1 MLIKSQSAKTK
12 STRAKSPSTFESLN
26 PATGEVVGVFPL
38 TTKDEVNDAV
48 SRAKVAADRWAN
60 LSFRARNIVLRDWAS
75 ILTRDMK
82 EAAELIHRETG
93 KPLSDATLEVALAIE
108 HIGWAGKFA
117 PKVLSR
123 QSRPA
128 GLLMFNMA
136 AQVQRVPFGVV
147 GVIGPWNYPIF
158 TPVGSIAYALA
169 AGNTVVFK
177 PSEYTPAIGSFLE
190 ESFKRIAP
198 FRDVLTVVTGDSTTG
213 SALTE
218 SAVDKISFTGST
230 RTAKKVAA
238 ACAERMTP
246 VVLECGGKDAVII
259 DKDADVKKAAE
270 MTLWHAMSN
279 AGQSC
284 IGAERVYVHHQVADQ
299 FKSEIVARAKELTP
313 GFGDGAKYGPA
324 TMPSQLKVI
333 KAHVD
338 DAASKGATFL
348 LGGRDAIK
356 GGYVEPVILADVP
369 EDSLAVTDETFGP
382 TLVINTVSD
391 MDEAVDLANATS
403 YGLGAAVW
411 SKRNGKR
418 IATLLKCGMVSINSA
433 FSFAAIGAVPFG
445 GVKDSGYG
453 RIHGA
458 EGLLEFTYPRTVVKR
473 RFRIPLEFTTFERS
487 ARADRILI
495 RLVRLMHKRRIR

>member
-1 MLIKSQSAKTK
+1 MVIKSQSAKTK

-48 SRAKVAADRWAN
+48 ARAKVAADRWAN

-75 ILTRDMK
+75 TLTRDMK
-82 EAAELIHRETG
+82 EAADLIHRETG
-93 KPLSDATLEVALAIE
+93 KPLSDATLEVAMAIE

-284 IGAERVYVHHQVADQ
+284 IGAERVYVHRQVADQ
-299 FKSEIVARAKELTP
+299 FKSEIVARAQELTP

-333 KAHVD
+333 KAHID

>member
-1 MLIKSQSAKTK
+1 MATK
-12 STRAKSPSTFESLN
+12 SSRRKSPTTFESLN
-26 PATGEVVGVFPL
+26 PATGEVVGIFPL
-38 TTKDEVNDAV
+38 TTKDEVDEAV
-48 SRAKVAADRWAN
+48 ARARVAAERWSN
-60 LSFRARNIVLRDWAS
+60 LSFRARNIALRDWAS
-75 ILTRDMK
+75 ILTRDIN

-108 HIGWAGKFA
+108 HIG
-117 PKVLSR
+117 
-123 QSRPA
+123 
-128 GLLMFNMA
+128 
-136 AQVQRVPFGVV
+136 RVPFGVV

-169 AGNTVVFK
+169 AGNAVVFK
-177 PSEYTPAIGSFLE
+177 PSEFTPAIGAFLE
-190 ESFKRIAP
+190 ESWKRVAP
-198 FRDVLTVVTGDSTTG
+198 FKDVLTVVTGDASTG
-213 SALTE
+213 AALTE

-238 ACAERMTP
+238 SCAERMIP

-259 DKDADVKKAAE
+259 DKDADIKKAAE

-284 IGAERVYVHHQVADQ
+284 IGAERVYVHRQVADQ
-299 FKSEIVARAKELTP
+299 FKSEIVARAKELKH
-313 GFGDGAKYGPA
+313 GFGEGAKYGPA

-333 KAHVD
+333 KSHID
-338 DAASKGATFL
+338 DAVSKGGTFL
-348 LGGRDAIK
+348 LGGRDAVK

-369 EDSLAVTDETFGP
+369 EDSLAVTEETFGP

-411 SKRNGKR
+411 SKKNGKR
-418 IATLLKCGMVSINSA
+418 IATLLQCGMVSINSA

-458 EGLLEFTYPRTVVKR
+458 EGLLEFTYPRTVVKP

-487 ARADRILI
+487 ERADRILVK
-495 RLVRLMHKRRIR
+495 LVRLLHKRKIR

>member
-1 MLIKSQSAKTK
+1 MAIKSK
-12 STRAKSPSTFESLN
+12 STRTKSPSTFESIN

-38 TTKDEVNDAV
+38 TTKDEVNEVVA
-48 SRAKVAADRWAN
+48 RAKVAAGRWAD
-60 LSFRARNIVLRDWAS
+60 LSFRARNVVLRDWAS
-75 ILTRDMK
+75 VLTRDMH

-93 KPLSDATLEVALAIE
+93 KPISDATLEVALAIE

-117 PKVLSR
+117 PKVLAR
-123 QSRPA
+123 QSRPT

-198 FRDVLTVVTGDSTTG
+198 FRDVLTVVTGDSSTG
-213 SALTE
+213 VALTE
-218 SAVDKISFTGST
+218 SSVDKISFTGST

-238 ACAERMTP
+238 SCAERMTP

-259 DKDADVKKAAE
+259 DKDADIKKAAE

-299 FKSEIVARAKELTP
+299 FKSEIVARAKELKP

-333 KAHVD
+333 KSHIE
-338 DAASKGATFL
+338 DAAKRGGTFL
-348 LGGRDAIK
+348 LGGKDAIQ

-369 EDSLAVTDETFGP
+369 EDSLAVTEETFGP

-418 IATLLKCGMVSINSA
+418 IASLLSCGMVSINSA

-458 EGLLEFTYPRTVVKR
+458 EGLLEFTYPRTIVRR
-473 RFRIPLEFTTFERS
+473 RFRIPLEFTSFERS

-495 RLVRLMHKRRIR
+495 RLVRLMHKRKIR

>member
-1 MLIKSQSAKTK
+1 MVIKSQSAKTK

-48 SRAKVAADRWAN
+48 ARARVAADRWAN

-93 KPLSDATLEVALAIE
+93 KPLSDATLEVAMAIE

-284 IGAERVYVHHQVADQ
+284 IGAERVYVHRQVADQ

-333 KAHVD
+333 KSHID

-348 LGGRDAIK
+348 LGGRDAVK

-445 GVKDSGYG
+445 GVRDSGYG

>member
-1 MLIKSQSAKTK
+1 MATK
-12 STRAKSPSTFESLN
+12 PRLARKKSPATFESIN
-26 PATGEVVGVFPL
+26 PATGEVVGVFPVF
-38 TTKDEVNDAV
+38 TKSEVEDVVA
-48 SRAKVAADRWAN
+48 RAKVAAERWAN
-60 LSFRARNIVLRDWAS
+60 LSFRARNVVLRDWAS
-75 ILTRDMK
+75 TLTRDMK
-82 EAAELIHRETG
+82 DVAELIHRETG

-117 PKVLSR
+117 PRVLGR

-169 AGNTVVFK
+169 AGNAVVFK
-177 PSEYTPAIGSFLE
+177 PSEYTPAIGAFLE
-190 ESFKRIAP
+190 ESWKRIAP
-198 FRDVLTVVTGDSTTG
+198 FKDIFITITGDATTG
-213 SALTE
+213 AALTE
-218 SAVDKISFTGST
+218 SKVDKISFTGST
-230 RTAKKVAA
+230 KTAKKVAA
-238 ACAERMTP
+238 ACAVNMTP
-246 VVLECGGKDAVII
+246 VVLECGGKDAVLV
-259 DKDADVKKAAE
+259 DKDADISKAAE

-284 IGAERVYVHHQVADQ
+284 IGAERVYVHRQVADK
-299 FKSEIVARAKELTP
+299 FKKEIVDLAKEIKP

-333 KAHVD
+333 KSHID
-338 DAASKGATFL
+338 DAASKGGTFL
-348 LGGRDAIK
+348 LGGKDAIK
-356 GGYVEPVILADVP
+356 GGYVDPVILADVP
-369 EDSLAVTDETFGP
+369 EDSLAVTEETFGP
-382 TLVINTVSD
+382 TLVINTVSN
-391 MDEAVDLANATS
+391 MDEAVDLANSTS

-411 SKRNGKR
+411 SKKNGKR
-418 IATLLKCGMVSINSA
+418 IASLLKCGMVSINSA

-487 ARADRILI
+487 ERADRILI
-495 RLVRLMHKRRIR
+495 RLVKLLHKRRIR